1 MGAEGALFVT
11 DQFAVRVK
19 APRVRAVSTVGAGDT
34 MTAVLAR
41 WLASRPQRWEPQE
54 EETLSALARQAVA
67 AATAK
72 VLPPRPPPPPMQE
85 IASLLPG
92 VQVSMLR

>member
-1 MGAEGALFVT
+1 MQWGLSQRSIETWTPGSREAISCICGGWVPG
-11 DQFAVRVK
+11 R
-19 APRVRAVSTVGAGDT
+19 ST
-34 MTAVLAR
+34 L
-41 WLASRPQRWEPQE
+41 
-54 EETLSALARQAVA
+54 AVA

-72 VLPPRPPPPPMQE
+72 VLRPGTQPPQMQE